1 LAEHEEAERPRWAV
15 GVSGVYTSTRLRF
28 SSALHA
34 DETRYA
40 SLASLAYMPSR
51 KLLLQ
56 AGVGAAFAGRLG
68 IAGQTYDFLPGAIGA
83 LGADYRVF
91 ESGPTFVMLTSSLSF
106 SAART
111 RLGDAPSVGYEAFDL
126 RLGAE
131 LGVELAT
138 VFRPYALARVF
149 GGPVYWHYQ
158 GQAVTGTDTHHYQLG
173 AGLALR
179 LSKNFNGFAE
189 GVPLGERAL
198 SLGLAVAF

>member
-1 LAEHEEAERPRWAV
+1 MGL
-15 GVSGVYTSTRLRF
+15 SGVYTSTRLRF
-28 SSALHA
+28 SSSLRA

-40 SLASLAYMPSR
+40 SLASLGYMPSS

-68 IAGQTYDFLPGAIGA
+68 IGGQTYDFSPGAIGA
-83 LGADYRVF
+83 LGVDYRVF
-91 ESGPTFVMLTSSLSF
+91 ESGPLFVMLTSSLSV

-131 LGVELAT
+131 LGVVLAK
-138 VFRPYALARVF
+138 VFRPYALTRVF

-158 GQAVTGTDTHHYQLG
+158 GQAVTGTDTHHYQVG

-179 LSKNFNGFAE
+179 LSKDFNGFVE